1 MSRTIYL
8 DGQWL
13 PEAEAKVSAFDRGF
27 LMGDAIYEVTC
38 VLDGALLDYPGHAA
52 RLRRSAAE
60 LQLTLPLDDDEL
72 LALHHEIVAR
82 NDMTSG
88 MIYLQL
94 SRGAAERDF
103 AFPPEGT
110 PPTLF
115 LFTQEKNVLVNP
127 AADKGISVALVPDL
141 RWGRRDIKTVQL
153 LYPSM
158 AKMEAKSR
166 GADDAWL
173 VEDGFVTE
181 ASAATAHIVNADGVL
196 VTRDLSTALLPG
208 VTRAAILEL
217 AAEHGVT
224 IEERA
229 FTPDEALSAREAFIT
244 SATNFVVP
252 VVTIDGKTIGDGT
265 PGDLTRAMRKAY
277 IESRRATALAPTKPM
292 ATA

>member
-82 NDMTSG
+82 NNMSSG

-115 LFTQEKNVLVNP
+115 LFTQEKDVLVNP

-181 ASAATAHIVNADGVL
+181 GSAATAHIVNADGVL
-196 VTRDLSTALLPG
+196 VTRDLSAALLPG

-229 FTPDEALSAREAFIT
+229 FTPDEARAAREAFIT

-252 VVTIDGKTIGDGT
+252 VVKIDGETIGNGI
-265 PGDLTRAMRKAY
+265 PGDLTRAMRAAY
-277 IESRRATALAPTKPM
+277 IETRRTTALAPTKPV